1 MKNRGFRWLCF
12 LLALGFLAKSI
23 FGETTTWSVAGFFI
37 FGALWYFLT
46 WRRTRELDAPRPR

>member
-12 LLALGFLAKSI
+12 LLALGFLTKSI
-23 FGETTTWSVAGFFI
+23 FGATTTWSVAGFFI